1 MTTHPTTPE
10 SRSKAL
16 THTGTHKGDETPA
29 LALPGVPGARL
40 AVLTLPWLLAEPEP
54 VPIPADLEPVPVS
67 VAAETLPARPV
78 AFLVTLGLTAAWCIA
93 VALLT
98 MTGAMFPIE
107 GNFAFYLVAMA
118 GIFCGTFLTL
128 AWPREAEEKPEQFWT
143 WGSEPST
150 AAQCTPSRVTYTGR
164 VQS

>member
-1 MTTHPTTPE
+1 MTPHPTTPE
-10 SRSKAL
+10 SRSKAF
-16 THTGTHKGDETPA
+16 THTGTREDPETPQA
-29 LALPGVPGARL
+29 ETPGSASGHL

-98 MTGAMFPIE
+98 MTGAMFPIV
-107 GNFAFYLVAMA
+107 GNVLAYLVLMA
-118 GIFCGTFLTL
+118 GLFCWACIALTC
-128 AWPREAEEKPEQFWT
+128 PREEDDPLAV
-143 WGSEPST
+143 WGSGAA
-150 AAQCTPSRVTYTGR
+150 AAQCTPSRQTLTGR
-164 VQS
+164 Q